1 MDTGIIILAHGSR
14 GERGA
19 VEVSHVLQRLVEG
32 LKVLLP
38 SDLEIIGAS
47 LQFNHPN
54 MEEAVELLINL
65 RVKSIIIAPYFLFPG
80 THLTEDIPHLIQSLK
95 TRYPGR
101 QFIATENLG
110 LHEYFVEPLSRKI
123 IDAFPDLLQNNSIA
137 PGSPESIEL
146 QSMKIIEKLLPD
158 GIDQDEKSIVKRI
171 IHTSGDPGITHL
183 VKFSPSAIDSGRE
196 ALAKGCTIFT
206 DVTMVSSGIRKKLA
220 EKLSCS
226 VICALNKYDG
236 VPNSKTLTRSASSLY
251 SLKEKITG
259 SIFAIGNAPT
269 ALLALLDMID
279 NENIKPALVIG
290 MPVGFVMARESK
302 SELMKRNVPYI
313 TITGTRGGSTLAAA
327 TINALLQMTILQ
339 LEKKQI

>member
-1 MDTGIIILAHGSR
+1 MNTGIIILAHGSR

-47 LQFNHPN
+47 LQFNHPS

-110 LHEYFVEPLSRKI
+110 LNEYFVEPLSRKI
-123 IDAFPDLLQNNSIA
+123 IDAFPDLLKHDEIA
-137 PGSPESIEL
+137 SSSPESIEL
-146 QSMKIIEKLLPD
+146 QSMEIIEKLLPD
-158 GIDQDEKSIVKRI
+158 GMDQDEKTIVKRI
-171 IHTSGDPGITHL
+171 IHTSGDPGIAHL
-183 VKFSPSAIDSGRE
+183 VKFSPKAIETGKQV
-196 ALAKGCTIFT
+196 LAKGCTIYT
-206 DVTMVSSGIRKKLA
+206 DVTMVSSGIRKNLA
-220 EKLSCS
+220 DNLGCS
-226 VICALNKYDG
+226 VICALHKEDQ
-236 VPNSKTLTRSASSLY
+236 VPISKTRTRSASSVY
-251 SLKEKITG
+251 NLKERLTG
-259 SIFAIGNAPT
+259 NIIAIGNAPT
-269 ALLALLDMID
+269 ALIALLDMID
-279 NENIKPALVIG
+279 NENVKPALVIG

-302 SELMKRNVPYI
+302 SELMKRKVPFI

-327 TINALLQMTILQ
+327 TINALLKMTTID
-339 LEKKQI
+339 LEEK